1 MGNAEWTA
9 SGGAVSEI
17 AGPEAPRSR
26 RDGVTPLGEQLRAE
40 RERRGTALGEVAEAT
55 KIRKTY
61 LEALEVHDWKAL
73 PADVFTRGYLRSYA
87 EYLGLDQ
94 EHLLKLYA
102 RERRIAGED
111 TPSASARA
119 QRDDAKAL
127 IKKLARAR
135 GVKVRRFAP
144 RVTWMALGLGGGG
157 VVAIALWTFLHLPR
171 SGSVE
176 STAIAP
182 LPSSAERPSVAAPPV
197 TRVLAGEIS
206 SPEER
211 PSVAAPPVTRVL
223 AGEISSPAERPSVA
237 APAVTSV
244 IAGEV
249 SSPPRDVPDVAPT
262 AKQPP
267 APPAEPR
274 VQAEASNASHLQ
286 IEEFGVGTD
295 VVNHRLVGQ
304 GNRFRE
310 GTVVWFWTNVLDGRP
325 GDKIR
330 HVWSHDGRSVAVAEL
345 NVNGTQWRTQSR
357 RALPEGSTGDWT
369 VEARDSDGHVIA
381 SVAFTCVAPNDET
394 VR

>member
-1 MGNAEWTA
+1 MGNAEWKA
-9 SGGAVSEI
+9 GSAAVPDI
-17 AGPEAPRSR
+17 AGPEASRSR

-40 RERRGTALGEVAEAT
+40 RERRGKVLEEVAEAT

-61 LEALEVHDWKAL
+61 LEALEGHDWKAL

-94 EHLLKLYA
+94 EHLLKVYA
-102 RERRIAGED
+102 RERRIAGVD
-111 TPSASARA
+111 TPSTSVRA

-135 GVKVRRFAP
+135 GAKVRRFAP
-144 RVTWMALGLGGGG
+144 GVKWMLLGLSGGG
-157 VVAIALWTFLHLPR
+157 VVALALWTFLHVPR
-171 SGSVE
+171 SGSGE

-182 LPSSAERPSVAAPPV
+182 SNAGRPAVAAPPPL
-197 TRVLAGEIS
+197 TS
-206 SPEER
+206 
-211 PSVAAPPVTRVL
+211 
-223 AGEISSPAERPSVA
+223 
-237 APAVTSV
+237 AV
-244 IAGEV
+244 AGEV
-249 SSPPRDVPDVAPT
+249 SSLRAVPDAAPA

-267 APPAEPR
+267 APPAEPQ
-274 VQAEASNASHLQ
+274 VQAEASNASHLK

-295 VVNHRLVGQ
+295 VVEHQLVGR
-304 GNRFRE
+304 GDRFRE
-310 GTVVWFWTNVLDGRP
+310 GTVVWFWTSVLGGRP

-330 HVWSHDGRSVAVAEL
+330 HVWSHEGRSVAVAEL

-357 RALPEGSTGDWT
+357 RSLPEGSTGDWT

-381 SVAFTCVAPNDET
+381 SVAFTCVAPNDST